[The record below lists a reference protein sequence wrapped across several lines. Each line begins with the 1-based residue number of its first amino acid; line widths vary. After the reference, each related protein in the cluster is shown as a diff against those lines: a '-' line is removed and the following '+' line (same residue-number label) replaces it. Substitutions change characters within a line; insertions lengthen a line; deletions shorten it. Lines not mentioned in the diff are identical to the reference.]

1 MPPSRPLFIRIA
13 RVSTG
18 SWVRLSSLGKRRYSL
33 DSDQPFTDR
42 ESMPQSTPEDKS
54 RDHNRQADVEVG
66 RVDYELA
73 MYGRD
78 DQITND
84 SAKSVEHSL
93 GI

>member
-1 MPPSRPLFIRIA
+1 
-13 RVSTG
+13 
-18 SWVRLSSLGKRRYSL
+18 
-33 DSDQPFTDR
+33 
-42 ESMPQSTPEDKS
+42 MPQSTPEDKS